1 LQAAV
6 DEVGRQG
13 MTSTLSGG
21 TDALRAA
28 LTGPVLVPG
37 DAGYDE
43 TRATW
48 NGDIDRR
55 PAAIA
60 EVADDADVVAAL
72 RFARAAG
79 LDLTVRGGGHN
90 SSGTSVA
97 EGALMIDLGALDSV
111 VVDPDAR
118 TARVG
123 GGATLGLLDAA
134 ATAHGLATPVGTL
147 SDTGVGGLTLGGG
160 MGWLSRKFGLAIDN
174 LLSVRVVTADG
185 EILRAAADEN
195 PDLFWAVRGG
205 GGNFGVVTEFEFRL
219 HRVDP
224 MVQMGMFFFPL
235 DRIADVLRLTRDL
248 TEDLDQD
255 LNVIVGGVNAPPAPF
270 VPEAWQGAPGMAIVL
285 VGFDGTPAHAEVA
298 RRIRAAVTPVFE
310 LVTPMPYAALQQL
323 FDEGNTWGQLCYEK
337 GTYIDDFSDGVIE
350 VLADMVPR
358 KVSPLSQLLFMRLD
372 GRFCE
377 IDEDATA
384 FGGTR
389 TPRFMAFLLGMVP
402 AGADLSGEREYIRG
416 LFTALQPY
424 AEGRGTYV
432 NALSPDEP
440 DRIRASYS
448 APKYARLAEV
458 KAAYDPGNV
467 FHHNTNIPPAT

>member
-1 LQAAV
+1 
-6 DEVGRQG
+6 
-13 MTSTLSGG
+13 
-21 TDALRAA
+21 
-28 LTGPVLVPG
+28 
-37 DAGYDE
+37 
-43 TRATW
+43 
-48 NGDIDRR
+48 
-55 PAAIA
+55 
-60 EVADDADVVAAL
+60 
-72 RFARAAG
+72 
-79 LDLTVRGGGHN
+79 
-90 SSGTSVA
+90 
-97 EGALMIDLGALDSV
+97 MIDLGALDSV
-111 VVDPDAR
+111 LVDPDAR

-134 ATAHGLATPVGTL
+134 ATAHGLATPVGTV

-205 GGNFGVVTEFEFRL
+205 GGDFGVVTEFEFRL

-235 DRIADVLRLTRDL
+235 DRIADVLRMTRDL

-402 AGADLSGEREYIRG
+402 AGADLSGSVSTSAACSRPCSPMPRAAARTSTPCRRTSRTG
-416 LFTALQPY
+416 SARATAP
-424 AEGRGTYV
+424 RST
-432 NALSPDEP
+432 
-440 DRIRASYS
+440 RASPRS
-448 APKYARLAEV
+448 RRP
-458 KAAYDPGNV
+458 
-467 FHHNTNIPPAT
+467 TTPATSSTTTRTSRPQPENRAPLHQVCR